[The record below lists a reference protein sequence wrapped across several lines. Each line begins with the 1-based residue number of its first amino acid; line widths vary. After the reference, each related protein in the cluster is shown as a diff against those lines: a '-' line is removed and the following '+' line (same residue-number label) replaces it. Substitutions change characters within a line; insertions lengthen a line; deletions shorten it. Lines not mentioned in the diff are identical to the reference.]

1 MSTIT
6 KAHEALELMR
16 AQGISPRERRQ
27 MKVLGAL
34 RWIYRWGWSTPS
46 VIDGLAGVARKGLC
60 ASLERQHLVRVSR
73 TGSAGTDFGS
83 PTRIVHLTP
92 NGRAMVEREFDDEAQ
107 FLPSFSYSAW
117 QQLAHDTIAQIV
129 VSHFLCRTMIFYDY
143 KTPLEIA
150 AASKPGIKQPDAILI
165 EQDDSRDAVE
175 IELTAKRG
183 RDFDRHILGLALGVS
198 KGAFQSVITVSDSPA
213 ILRRYAAAAMPGTKV
228 TQWKKAG
235 VRYVASGQATL
246 PDLGQAN
253 WQYIALD
260 EFKQKQKSKSS
271 PDDEDV
277 W

>member
-1 MSTIT
+1 M
-6 KAHEALELMR
+6 
-16 AQGISPRERRQ
+16 QGISPRERRQ
-27 MKVLGAL
+27 MKVLDAL
-34 RWIYRWGWSTPS
+34 RWVYRWGWSTPS
-46 VIDGLAGVARKGLC
+46 VIDGLAGGARKGLC

-92 NGRAMVEREFDDEAQ
+92 NGRALVEREFDDEAQ

-117 QQLAHDTIAQIV
+117 QQLAHDTICQIV
-129 VSHFLCRTMIFYDY
+129 VSHFLHRTLNFYEY

-165 EQDDSRDAVE
+165 DQTDYLHALE

-183 RDFDRHILGLALGVS
+183 RDFDRHIIGLALGVS
-198 KGAFQSVITVSDSPA
+198 KGAFNSVITVSDSPA
-213 ILRRYAAAAMPGTKV
+213 ILRRYAAATLPGTKI

-235 VRYVASGQATL
+235 VRYVASGEATL

-253 WQYIALD
+253 WQYLPLSN
-260 EFKQKQKSKSS
+260 FKPKS
-271 PDDEDV
+271 
-277 W
+277 